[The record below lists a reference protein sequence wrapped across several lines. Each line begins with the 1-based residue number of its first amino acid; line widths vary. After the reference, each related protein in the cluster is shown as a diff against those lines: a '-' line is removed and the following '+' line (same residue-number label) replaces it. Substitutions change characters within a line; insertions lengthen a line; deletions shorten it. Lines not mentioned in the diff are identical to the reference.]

1 METPVA
7 SSARTKETQQGG
19 TASTEAQLFQW
30 TRLREG
36 NLDFFSAS
44 VCLCVTENGNHKF
57 WPYSSLNPSLSLTHT
72 HTHSLSDSHAS
83 QPHRGV

>member
-30 TRLREG
+30 TKLREG
-36 NLDFFSAS
+36 NLDFFSVSA
-44 VCLCVTENGNHKF
+44 CLCVTANGNHKF
-57 WPYSSLNPSLSLTHT
+57 WSLSSLTPSLSLSLTHT
-72 HTHSLSDSHAS
+72 FSL
-83 QPHRGV
+83 